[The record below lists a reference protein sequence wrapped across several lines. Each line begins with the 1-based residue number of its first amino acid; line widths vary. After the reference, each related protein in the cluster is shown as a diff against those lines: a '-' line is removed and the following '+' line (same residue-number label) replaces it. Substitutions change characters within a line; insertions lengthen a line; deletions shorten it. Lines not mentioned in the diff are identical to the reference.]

1 MKRTLYSALI
11 NWKKAPNRKPLI
23 LQGAR
28 QVGKTWLMKEF
39 GKNEFEQVV
48 YLNFESNERLKS
60 MFMADFDIKRIVSII
75 EIEVNHKIQ
84 SETTLLIFDE
94 IQEAEKGLTALKYF
108 CEQAPEYYII
118 AAGSLLGVSLQKN
131 NSFPVGKVD
140 FMRMYPMS
148 FFEFLE
154 NIGQNLLKEHLEA
167 KNWQIIDAFHEKLVE
182 LLRLYY
188 FIGGMPEAVLNYIQF
203 ENLNTVRAIQDN
215 ILIGYENDFAKYA
228 PIEVVPKIR
237 LVWHS
242 MISQLAKDN
251 RKFIYG
257 QIKKGARANDFETAI
272 NWLTDAGLV
281 LKVNSV
287 EKPAMPLNAYANMDA
302 FKLFFLDI
310 GLLNAIAKIDQK
322 ILLEKNNILI
332 EFKGALTEQFV
343 AQQLKINH
351 DLYYWVASNATAEVD
366 FLLQSQNV
374 ILPIEVKAEE
384 NLKSK
389 SLKVFVEKYKSNIA
403 IRTSMSRFREQEWL
417 TNVPLYGISVL

>member
-94 IQEAEKGLTALKYF
+94 IQKAEKGLTALKYF

-167 KNWQIIDAFHEKLVE
+167 KNWQIIDAFHEKLVD

-188 FIGGMPEAVLNYIQF
+188 FIGGMPEAVLNYVQF

-228 PIEVVPKIR
+228 PIEIIPKIR

-242 MISQLAKDN
+242 LISQLAKDN

-366 FLLQSQNV
+366 FLLQSQNA
-374 ILPIEVKAEE
+374 IIPIEVKAEE

-389 SLKVFVEKYKSNIA
+389 SLKVFVERYKSNTA